1 LIYFLK
7 DAYKIVTANAQMA
20 CQAMTVT
27 TSSSVFKSVSW
38 THFNAVKTKNNYR
51 KNMHQVTNV
60 EHDIQK
66 LFIIIFIIL

>member
-1 LIYFLK
+1 
-7 DAYKIVTANAQMA
+7 
-20 CQAMTVT
+20 MTIT
-27 TSSSVFKSVSW
+27 TSLGVFKIVSW
-38 THFNAVKTKNNYR
+38 THFNAEKTKNNYR